1 MQKVYYLTLD
11 KSGYFCYTNSNKY
24 QRSQT
29 MIPQIAIVDIIQF
42 KRKHFSFKTQ
52 NKAFYVL
59 TCRIK
64 GESLFFYNNEEHLV
78 KKGDILYIPAG
89 SSYSQACEEETLI
102 CFHLSISGQVS
113 PNIEIF
119 SIKDQEKICE
129 LFVRA
134 ERLWRKKPSNY
145 EFACMSIL
153 YEILSNVQICTDAPP
168 PHATAVLMP
177 AMAYLN
183 EHLFDADLSWE
194 QVCNAAHISRTYFN
208 KLFDQT
214 YGCTPTVYTNTKRIE
229 RAKHLL
235 SYSGHSIGTVC
246 RLCGY
251 RTESYFGKVFR
262 AKEGISM
269 GEYRMRH

>member
-1 MQKVYYLTLD
+1 
-11 KSGYFCYTNSNKY
+11 
-24 QRSQT
+24 
-29 MIPQIAIVDIIQF
+29 MIPQIAIADIIQF

-183 EHLFDADLSWE
+183 AHLFDADLSWE

-214 YGCTPTVYTNTKRIE
+214 YGCTPTIYTNTKRIE
-229 RAKHLL
+229 RAKQFLI
-235 SYSGHSIGTVC
+235 SGGFSNEEIAL
-246 RLCGY
+246 LCGFNDVK
-251 RTESYFGKVFR
+251 YFYVVF
-262 AKEGISM
+262 KKITGM
-269 GEYRMRH
+269 TTKEYRGDFEYSQ